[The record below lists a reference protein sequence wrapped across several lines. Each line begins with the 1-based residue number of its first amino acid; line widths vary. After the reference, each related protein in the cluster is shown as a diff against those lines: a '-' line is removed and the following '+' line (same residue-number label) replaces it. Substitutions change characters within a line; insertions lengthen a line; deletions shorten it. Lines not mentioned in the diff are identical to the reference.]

1 MDWEQ
6 ALLFCVASERVSE
19 RQSLVGWRKKEL
31 SLSFPAP
38 CSRVPLTRNFFYY
51 PFNGELACRLEM
63 LLFSFL

>member
-19 RQSLVGWRKKEL
+19 RRSLVGWRKKEL

-38 CSRVPLTRNFFYY
+38 CSRVHSHVTSFIIPLM
-51 PFNGELACRLEM
+51 ESLLAG
-63 LLFSFL
+63 